1 MFDLGLRRGE
11 VVGLD
16 VEDVD
21 RAGRRLWVLGNGRAQ
36 KEARTLPVPTLE
48 AIDRSLALRSRICW
62 RLPKSHPPKRISA
75 GVPARPGHQPDD
87 GGVACPLTPSSQ
99 RCSEHGPLQARAAHY
114 GRWPLSGNPEA
125 RRFGGRQ
132 GASPWPQTREH
143 RGCSRHQQRRR
154 AGCSS
159 SRSPR

>member
-48 AIDRSLALRSRICW
+48 AIDRWLALRSRIC
-62 RLPKSHPPKRISA
+62 
-75 GVPARPGHQPDD
+75 
-87 GGVACPLTPSSQ
+87 GGFRKVTRQ
-99 RCSEHGPLQARAAHY
+99 
-114 GRWPLSGNPEA
+114 SG
-125 RRFGGRQ
+125 
-132 GASPWPQTREH
+132 
-143 RGCSRHQQRRR
+143 
-154 AGCSS
+154 
-159 SRSPR
+159 